1 MQIKRSRDLDK
12 RTRSAKAAMS
22 VDEFLARFPEIPRD
36 LISPGP
42 GMVAVA
48 VVAFV
53 GAAIPIVAQRKIWP
67 TIA

>member
-36 LISPGP
+36 LISP
-42 GMVAVA
+42 
-48 VVAFV
+48 
-53 GAAIPIVAQRKIWP
+53 
-67 TIA
+67 